1 METAELSLQLRDLM
15 KVVRLLKQQR
25 ESLRPG
31 MPTGM
36 VGILMIIDQL
46 SGGNE
51 GGPTEA
57 GQNRVGQNRA
67 GQKEAGTDGGCH
79 GCHAKELARR
89 AGLDQSTVSRS
100 VAALVNHGLVDR
112 VPDPADKRASILAVT
127 PVGRQA
133 LAEARDWFEGV
144 LTRALEEWREEEI
157 DVLSASLGRFVT
169 DLDGALR
176 TEKSGTDKLRND
188 KILLENAR

>member
-1 METAELSLQLRDLM
+1 MEIAEQSQQQSEKQAQRLSLQLSDLM

-25 ESLRPG
+25 EGLRPG

-46 SGGNE
+46 SG
-51 GGPTEA
+51 
-57 GQNRVGQNRA
+57 R
-67 GQKEAGTDGGCH
+67 TDGSSVAGAVEGCQ
-79 GCHAKELARR
+79 GCHAKELAHR

-100 VAALVNHGLVDR
+100 VAALVNNGLVDR
-112 VPDPADKRASILAVT
+112 VPDPLDRRASILAIT
-127 PVGRQA
+127 PAGQQV
-133 LAEARDWFEGV
+133 LAEAHHWFESV
-144 LTRALEEWREEEI
+144 LTRALKEWRTDEI
-157 DVLSASLGRFVT
+157 GVLSASLGRFVA

-176 TEKSGTDKLRND
+176 ADKLQND